1 MIKVKRIGL
10 SKMHLLEVRS
20 LIKEVTAIVEW
31 HNPEALNLGNI
42 YDLLL
47 EQKEKIELLKSPY
60 GRHPLTGKYK
70 DFHEMRLAYV
80 ALITTNMRS
89 IAAGKFN
96 HPRHLIPVAYP
107 IVKSYLF
114 YLRKENRIVVG
125 QRIRGFMQQLEK
137 NPEEMEAFVTL
148 GFKKDIEN
156 LKKANEECINTAA
169 LRLTDKSKR
178 PRVDKKLI
186 AREAEDVIRLLVDQ
200 INQYQRSYKNLD
212 YTLLVNELNELLTE
226 YSKNINTR
234 TTINKRSAKKK
245 KEAAEKKTALD
256 NKVKTDLDPAS
267 KQTTQSTDITTT
279 NQTSNLPA
287 RIDKNWT
294 NEHLQKLI
302 DMLKSLE
309 GNKDKGKNEKKNKG
323 EDKSKD

>member
-20 LIKEVTAIVEW
+20 LIKEVIAIVER
-31 HNPEALNLGNI
+31 HNPEALHLGNM

-89 IAAGKFN
+89 IAAGKFD

-107 IVKSYLF
+107 IVKVYLF

-125 QRIRGFMQQLEK
+125 QRIRGFIQQLEK

-148 GFKKDIEN
+148 GFKKDIEK
-156 LKKANEECINTAA
+156 LKKANEDCINAAA

-186 AREAEDVIRLLVDQ
+186 AREAVSFQFNDR
-200 INQYQRSYKNLD
+200 
-212 YTLLVNELNELLTE
+212 
-226 YSKNINTR
+226 
-234 TTINKRSAKKK
+234 
-245 KEAAEKKTALD
+245 
-256 NKVKTDLDPAS
+256 
-267 KQTTQSTDITTT
+267 
-279 NQTSNLPA
+279 
-287 RIDKNWT
+287 
-294 NEHLQKLI
+294 
-302 DMLKSLE
+302 
-309 GNKDKGKNEKKNKG
+309 
-323 EDKSKD
+323 

>member
-89 IAAGKFN
+89 IAAGKFD

-107 IVKSYLF
+107 IVKVYLF

-125 QRIRGFMQQLEK
+125 QRIRGFIQQLEK

-148 GFKKDIEN
+148 GFKKDIEK
-156 LKKANEECINTAA
+156 LKKANEDCINAAA

-186 AREAEDVIRLLVDQ
+186 AREAEDVIRLFVDQ
-200 INQYQRSYKNLD
+200 VNQYQRSYKNLD

-245 KEAAEKKTALD
+245 KEAADKKAVLD
-256 NKVKTDLDPAS
+256 NKAKTDLNPAS
-267 KQTTQSTDITTT
+267 DETSQSTDSTTT

-287 RIDKNWT
+287 KIEKNWT
-294 NEHLQKLI
+294 NEHLQRLI
-302 DMLKSLE
+302 DMLKSLDE
-309 GNKDKGKNEKKNKG
+309 NKNKGKDEDKNEKG
-323 EDKSKD
+323 DKSKK

>member
-89 IAAGKFN
+89 IAAGKFD

-107 IVKSYLF
+107 IVKVYLF

-125 QRIRGFMQQLEK
+125 QRIRGFIQQLEK

-148 GFKKDIEN
+148 GFKKDIEK
-156 LKKANEECINTAA
+156 LKKANEDCINAAA

-186 AREAEDVIRLLVDQ
+186 AREAEDVISLLVDQ
-200 INQYQRSYKNLD
+200 VNQYQRSYKNLD

-245 KEAAEKKTALD
+245 KEAADNKAVLD
-256 NKVKTDLDPAS
+256 NKAKTDLNPAS
-267 KQTTQSTDITTT
+267 DETSQSTDSTTT

-287 RIDKNWT
+287 KIEKNWT

-302 DMLKSLE
+302 DMLKSLDE
-309 GNKDKGKNEKKNKG
+309 NKNKGKDEDKNEKG
-323 EDKSKD
+323 DKSKK